1 MLMLM
6 MIKTS
11 LFLVMVMILML
22 MMMMLNNIRAA
33 SRPINMQTAT
43 LFHID
48 AVFCTAAGDDDVV
61 YQF

>member
-1 MLMLM
+1 

-22 MMMMLNNIRAA
+22 MMLNNIRAE

-48 AVFCTAAGDDDVV
+48 AVFCTVAGDDDVV